1 MLSKEYYCYIIHTL
15 MKNSAYPPPFYREP
29 PLSGLPP
36 SIFTRKSRC
45 HLPWFFQKSW
55 FPSLSPPPPPS
66 PPHPL
71 LGGRITLTMQH
82 FTIRSTVYWWFIL
95 ISGNESLNTHLS
107 NFVSL
112 VLLLY
117 ADYYR
122 KIPYNNQIIK
132 EKDLL
137 TKGCNSN
144 RTKMEKTWQN
154 MRNLYSAKDS
164 TFSMW
169 QSCLGKV

>member
-45 HLPWFFQKSW
+45 HHPWFFQKFW
-55 FPSLSPPPPPS
+55 FPSLPPPPP
-66 PPHPL
+66 PTDR
-71 LGGRITLTMQH
+71 GGITLTMQH
-82 FTIRSTVYWWFIL
+82 FAIRSTVYWWFIL

-112 VLLLY
+112 ELLLY
-117 ADYYR
+117 ADYYG
-122 KIPYNNQIIK
+122 KIPYNNKIIK

-137 TKGCNSN
+137 TQGCNSN

-154 MRNLYSAKDS
+154 MRNLYSVKDS

>member
-1 MLSKEYYCYIIHTL
+1 MLTL
-15 MKNSAYPPPFYREP
+15 LPSIENPLYLDYPLPFLQENLDAIFHDFFKNSDSP
-29 PLSGLPP
+29 
-36 SIFTRKSRC
+36 
-45 HLPWFFQKSW
+45 
-55 FPSLSPPPPPS
+55 LSPPPPP
-66 PPHPL
+66 PTDR
-71 LGGRITLTMQH
+71 GGITLTMQH
-82 FTIRSTVYWWFIL
+82 FAIRSTVYWWFIL

-112 VLLLY
+112 ELLLY
-117 ADYYR
+117 ADYYG
-122 KIPYNNQIIK
+122 KIPYNNKIIK

-137 TKGCNSN
+137 TQGCNSN

-154 MRNLYSAKDS
+154 MRNLYSVKDS

>member
-1 MLSKEYYCYIIHTL
+1 MLTL
-15 MKNSAYPPPFYREP
+15 LPSIENPLYLDYPLPFLQENLDAIFHDFFKNSDSP
-29 PLSGLPP
+29 
-36 SIFTRKSRC
+36 
-45 HLPWFFQKSW
+45 
-55 FPSLSPPPPPS
+55 LSPPPPP
-66 PPHPL
+66 PL
-71 LGGRITLTMQH
+71 QIGGGITLTMQH
-82 FTIRSTVYWWFIL
+82 FAIRSTVYWWFIL

-112 VLLLY
+112 ELLLY
-117 ADYYR
+117 ADYYG
-122 KIPYNNQIIK
+122 KIPYNNKIIK

-137 TKGCNSN
+137 TQGCNSN

-154 MRNLYSAKDS
+154 MRNLYSVKDS

>member
-1 MLSKEYYCYIIHTL
+1 MLTL
-15 MKNSAYPPPFYREP
+15 LPSIENPLYLDYPLPFLQENLDAIFHDFFKNPDSPLSLP
-29 PLSGLPP
+29 PL
-36 SIFTRKSRC
+36 
-45 HLPWFFQKSW
+45 
-55 FPSLSPPPPPS
+55 PPPPP
-66 PPHPL
+66 HLL

-112 VLLLY
+112 ELLLY
-117 ADYYR
+117 ADYYG
-122 KIPYNNQIIK
+122 KIPYNNKIIK

-137 TKGCNSN
+137 TQGCNSN

>member
-1 MLSKEYYCYIIHTL
+1 MLTL
-15 MKNSAYPPPFYREP
+15 
-29 PLSGLPP
+29 LP
-36 SIFTRKSRC
+36 SIENPLYLDYP
-45 HLPWFFQKSW
+45 LPFLQENLDAIFHDFFKNPDS
-55 FPSLSPPPPPS
+55 PLSPPPP
-66 PPHPL
+66 HLL

>member
-1 MLSKEYYCYIIHTL
+1 MLTL
-15 MKNSAYPPPFYREP
+15 LPSIENPLYLDYPLPFLQENLDAIFHDFFKNSDSP
-29 PLSGLPP
+29 
-36 SIFTRKSRC
+36 
-45 HLPWFFQKSW
+45 
-55 FPSLSPPPPPS
+55 LSPPPPPTDR
-66 PPHPL
+66 
-71 LGGRITLTMQH
+71 GGITLTMQH
-82 FTIRSTVYWWFIL
+82 FAIRSTVYWWFIL

-112 VLLLY
+112 ELLLY
-117 ADYYR
+117 ADYYG
-122 KIPYNNQIIK
+122 KIPYNNKIIK

-137 TKGCNSN
+137 TQGCNSN

-154 MRNLYSAKDS
+154 MRNLYSVKDS

>member
-1 MLSKEYYCYIIHTL
+1 MLTL
-15 MKNSAYPPPFYREP
+15 LPSIENPLYLDYPLPFLQENLDAIFHDFFKNPDS
-29 PLSGLPP
+29 PLSLLP
-36 SIFTRKSRC
+36 
-45 HLPWFFQKSW
+45 L
-55 FPSLSPPPPPS
+55 PPPPP
-66 PPHPL
+66 PPL

-82 FTIRSTVYWWFIL
+82 FTIRTPVYWWFIL

-112 VLLLY
+112 ELLLY
-117 ADYYR
+117 ADYYG
-122 KIPYNNQIIK
+122 KIPYNNKIIK

-137 TKGCNSN
+137 TQGCNSN

-154 MRNLYSAKDS
+154 MRNLYSVKDS

>member
-1 MLSKEYYCYIIHTL
+1 MLTL
-15 MKNSAYPPPFYREP
+15 LPSIENPLYLDYPLPFLQENLDAIFHDFFKNSDSP
-29 PLSGLPP
+29 
-36 SIFTRKSRC
+36 
-45 HLPWFFQKSW
+45 
-55 FPSLSPPPPPS
+55 LSPPPPP
-66 PPHPL
+66 PTDR
-71 LGGRITLTMQH
+71 GGGITLTMQH
-82 FTIRSTVYWWFIL
+82 FAIRSTVYWWFIL

-112 VLLLY
+112 ELLLY
-117 ADYYR
+117 ADYYG
-122 KIPYNNQIIK
+122 KIPYNNKIIK

-137 TKGCNSN
+137 TQGCNSN

-154 MRNLYSAKDS
+154 MRNLYSVKDS

>member
-1 MLSKEYYCYIIHTL
+1 MLTL
-15 MKNSAYPPPFYREP
+15 
-29 PLSGLPP
+29 LP
-36 SIFTRKSRC
+36 SIENPLYLDYP
-45 HLPWFFQKSW
+45 LPFLQENLDAIFHDFFKNPDS
-55 FPSLSPPPPPS
+55 PISLPPPPP
-66 PPHPL
+66 PPPPT
-71 LGGRITLTMQH
+71 GGGGTLTMQH

-95 ISGNESLNTHLS
+95 ISGNESLNTRLS

-117 ADYYR
+117 ADYYG

-137 TKGCNSN
+137 TQGCNSN

-154 MRNLYSAKDS
+154 MRNLYSVKDS

>member
-1 MLSKEYYCYIIHTL
+1 MLTL
-15 MKNSAYPPPFYREP
+15 
-29 PLSGLPP
+29 LP
-36 SIFTRKSRC
+36 SIENPLYLDYP
-45 HLPWFFQKSW
+45 LPFLQENLDAIFHDFFKNPDS
-55 FPSLSPPPPPS
+55 PLSLSPPPPPS
-66 PPHPL
+66 PPHLL

>member
-1 MLSKEYYCYIIHTL
+1 MLTL
-15 MKNSAYPPPFYREP
+15 
-29 PLSGLPP
+29 LP
-36 SIFTRKSRC
+36 SIENPLYLDYP
-45 HLPWFFQKSW
+45 LPFLQENLDAIFHDFFKN
-55 FPSLSPPPPPS
+55 PDSPL
-66 PPHPL
+66 L

-95 ISGNESLNTHLS
+95 ISGNESLNTRLS